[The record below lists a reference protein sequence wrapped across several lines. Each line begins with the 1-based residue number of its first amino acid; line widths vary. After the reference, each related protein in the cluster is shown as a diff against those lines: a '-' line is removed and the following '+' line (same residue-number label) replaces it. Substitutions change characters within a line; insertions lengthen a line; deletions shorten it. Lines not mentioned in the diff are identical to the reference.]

1 MAIVAPSILSA
12 DFANLER
19 DMHVIQDA
27 GAPWAHVDIMD
38 GYFVPNITIGI
49 PVVKALRRVSD
60 LTLDVHLMITEPGRY
75 AEAFCKAGADFL
87 TVHLEADTPEK
98 IQQTL
103 LSIRAMG
110 AKAGISIKPGTPV
123 EALEPYLTFCDM
135 ILIMTVEPGF
145 GGQKFMEDMMDK
157 LRYLRRRLDVCNPA
171 CLLEVDG
178 GVDARTAPICK
189 AAGANVLVSGSAFFK
204 AADKREFVA
213 RLSAEE

>member
-19 DMHVIQDA
+19 DMNAIRDA
-27 GAPWAHVDIMD
+27 RAPWAHVDIMD
-38 GYFVPNITIGI
+38 GHFVPNITIGI

-75 AEAFCKAGADFL
+75 TEAFCKAGADFL
-87 TVHLEADTPEK
+87 TIHLEADTPER

-103 LSIRAMG
+103 LNIRAMG
-110 AKAGISIKPGTPV
+110 VKAGISIKPGTPA
-123 EALEPYLTFCDM
+123 EALEPYLTSCDM

-145 GGQKFMEDMMDK
+145 GGQKFMENMMEK
-157 LRYLRRRLDVCNPA
+157 LRFLRRRLDVCNPA

-204 AADKREFVA
+204 AEDRADFVA